1 MLINNNTQGFYRLPE
16 VLALIPISRSSW
28 WAGVKDGRYPASIK
42 IGPRTTAWLKLD
54 IEELCV
60 RLQEGR
66 CFDKNS

>member
-42 IGPRTTAWLKLD
+42 IGPRTTAWLKSD